1 MLTLPYPAAP
11 HDPQPYVPLK
21 MARVPDQVPLDASEV
36 IDGVVDHLLHV
47 SFDERTVLRLTATT
61 GGEESITALGKAL
74 FGVRPGESLR
84 LHGAWVHHPRHGR
97 QFRAER
103 CERTVPADER
113 AIRLYLAS
121 GMIRGIGPILASA
134 IVDAF
139 GEQTLKVIDAEP
151 QRLLEVHG
159 IGQVRLGRI
168 TAAWQEQKAI
178 AEIMVFLQGLQ
189 ITPALAVKI
198 YTAYADTDDDPMH
211 VVRRTPYRLCRDVR
225 GVGFVNA
232 DKIAL
237 AVGIP
242 KHSDARLQAA
252 LLHELDQA
260 GASGHCHQPVRVLI
274 ARTRQLLTDDD
285 PATEEILDDV
295 VLRHALETLRGQ
307 GEVITETLLLPVL
320 DGTDTMAD
328 TEIAMLVHRHRDETQ
343 LAFHVRRLLGS
354 TSSLADLAPWAGRL
368 TGLGGQ
374 ETAGLTDEQ
383 HQAILTVLIRPL
395 SVLTGGPGC
404 GKTHTLHTLVEIADD
419 AGAVVALAAPT
430 GKAAKRLEETC
441 GQAAMTVHRLIRP
454 PDGDSLFDH
463 AGVLETADLVV
474 IDEASMLDLALARRL
489 FAAVRNGCHLLLVG
503 DIDQLPSIG
512 PGRVLRD
519 LLDVEDIPR
528 TRLTKVFR
536 QHDDSAA
543 IVVNAHRILRGDLPR
558 EDPKVFWN
566 RPVPTAEDTAQRVV
580 DLVCELMP
588 KHFGARPEDIQVLCP
603 GKKNVAGMTDLN
615 LRLQERLNPPAD
627 DKPQHVL
634 LLPTGAATTAKS
646 AERQIRAG
654 LVEDDVLSCVVELP
668 AGLLPHVRNPVS
680 LWLFTRSKKPHQGW
694 GHEDRSGRILLIDA
708 RDTAAKVGRGR
719 RALPD
724 EARSRILSTFAAWRG
739 APGQALYEDV
749 PGWCRSLS
757 TQEIAAHDHDVLPS
771 HHVGLPAAESA
782 HGDGEELVA
791 DLTHELYSLFETSR
805 HLEAELRDLLGR
817 W

>member
-1 MLTLPYPAAP
+1 MP
-11 HDPQPYVPLK
+11 HE
-21 MARVPDQVPLDASEV
+21 VPLDALDM

-47 SFDERTVLRLTATT
+47 SYDERTVLRLSATT
-61 GGEESITALGKAL
+61 GDRESITAVGKAL

-97 QFRAER
+97 QFKAER

-121 GMIRGIGPILASA
+121 GMIRGIGPHLASA
-134 IVDAF
+134 IVDVF
-139 GEQTLKVIDAEP
+139 GERTLKVIDAEP
-151 QRLLEVHG
+151 RRLLEVHG

-168 TAAWQEQKAI
+168 MAAWQEQKTI

-189 ITPALAVKI
+189 ITPVLAVKI
-198 YTAYADTDDDPMH
+198 YTAYADTDDDPMRI
-211 VVRRTPYRLCRDVR
+211 VRRTPYRLCRDVH

-242 KHSDARLQAA
+242 KHSDARLQSA

-260 GASGHCHQPVRVLI
+260 GANGHCHLPVRVLI

-285 PATEEILDDV
+285 PASAEILDEV
-295 VLRHALETLRGQ
+295 VLRQALEALRGQ
-307 GEVITETLLLPVL
+307 GEVVTETLPLPVL
-320 DGTDTMAD
+320 DGTDAVAD
-328 TEIAMLVHRHRDETQ
+328 TEIAMLPHRYRDEAQ
-343 LAFHVRRLLGS
+343 LAFHVRRLHA
-354 TSSLADLAPWAGRL
+354 SSATLDGLASWAERLAALRRP
-368 TGLGGQ
+368 

-383 HQAILTVLIRPL
+383 HQAVLTALTSPL

-404 GKTHTLHTLVEIADD
+404 GKTHTLRTLVDLADE

-463 AGVLETADLVV
+463 VGVLETADLVI

-489 FAAVRNGCHLLLVG
+489 FAAVREGCHLLLVG
-503 DIDQLPSIG
+503 DIDQLPSVG

-543 IVVNAHRILRGDLPR
+543 IVLNAHRILRGELPR

-566 RPVPTAEDTAQRVV
+566 RPISNVEEIAHRVV
-580 DLVCELMP
+580 ELVCELMP
-588 KHFGARPEDIQVLCP
+588 KHFGAHAEDIQVLCP
-603 GKKNVAGMTDLN
+603 GKKNIAGMTDLN
-615 LRLQERLNPPAD
+615 LRLQQRLNPPAD
-627 DKPQHVL
+627 DKPQHHHGGAAFRLGDRVQQLRNNPHRGENGVFNGSSGTITAVDTETHQLTVTFHDGEAATYPFTDLDELVHAYALTVHRSQGSEYPYVIVPMVSAAGML
-634 LLPTGAATTAKS
+634 LLQRNLLYTAVT
-646 AERQIRAG
+646 RA
-654 LVEDDVLSCVVELP
+654 
-668 AGLLPHVRNPVS
+668 
-680 LWLFTRSKKPHQGW
+680 
-694 GHEDRSGRILLIDA
+694 RSGVMLIGQTEA
-708 RDTAAKVGRGR
+708 VEHAIRNNRTQRRNTA
-719 RALPD
+719 
-724 EARSRILSTFAAWRG
+724 
-739 APGQALYEDV
+739 
-749 PGWCRSLS
+749 
-757 TQEIAAHDHDVLPS
+757 
-771 HHVGLPAAESA
+771 
-782 HGDGEELVA
+782 
-791 DLTHELYSLFETSR
+791 LTHRITHTDAAVMAPRAPASSGQL
-805 HLEAELRDLLGR
+805 AWD
-817 W
+817 

>member
-1 MLTLPYPAAP
+1 MP
-11 HDPQPYVPLK
+11 H
-21 MARVPDQVPLDASEV
+21 QVPPDAPEV
-36 IDGVVDHLLHV
+36 IEGVVDHLVHIGY
-47 SFDERTVLRLTATT
+47 DERTVLRLTVAT
-61 GGEESITALGKAL
+61 GDEESVTVVGKAL

-84 LHGAWVHHPRHGR
+84 LYGAWGHHPRHGE
-97 QFRAER
+97 QFKVGR
-103 CERTVPADER
+103 CERTIPADER

-121 GMIRGIGPILASA
+121 GMIRGIGPVLASA
-134 IVDAF
+134 IVDTF

-168 TAAWQEQKAI
+168 SAAWQEQKAI

-211 VVRRTPYRLCRDVR
+211 IVRRTPYQLCRDVH
-225 GVGFVNA
+225 GVGFHNA

-260 GASGHCHQPVRVLI
+260 GVSGHCHLPVRVLI

-285 PATEEILDDV
+285 PASAEILDDA
-295 VLRHALETLRGQ
+295 VLRHALEALRAQ
-307 GEVITETLLLPVL
+307 GEAVTETLPLPVL
-320 DGTDTMAD
+320 DGTGTLAD
-328 TEIAMLVHRHRDETQ
+328 TEIAMLPHRHRDETQ
-343 LAFHVRRLLGS
+343 LAFHVRRLLAS
-354 TSSLADLAPWAGRL
+354 TPALAGRASWAEQLAAL
-368 TGLGGQ
+368 TGQ

-383 HQAILTVLIRPL
+383 HQAIHTALTSPV

-404 GKTHTLHTLVEIADD
+404 GKTHTLRTLVDLADE

-463 AGVLETADLVV
+463 ASELETADLVV

-489 FAAVRNGCHLLLVG
+489 FAAVREGCHLLLVG
-503 DIDQLPSIG
+503 DTDQLPSVG

-543 IVVNAHRILRGDLPR
+543 IVINAHRILRGELPR
-558 EDPKVFWN
+558 DDPKVFWN
-566 RPVPTAEDTAQRVV
+566 RPVPSAEDIAQRVV

-603 GKKNVAGMTDLN
+603 GKKNIAGMTDLN
-615 LRLQERLNPPAD
+615 LRLQERLNPPAE
-627 DKPQHVL
+627 DKPQHYNGGTAFRLGDRVQQVRNNPHRGEAGVFNGSSGTITAVDVEAHQL
-634 LLPTGAATTAKS
+634 TVSFPDGEAATYPFTDLDELVHAYALTVHRSQGSEYPYVIVPMVSATGMMLLQRNLLYTAVTRARHGVMLIGQS
-646 AERQIRAG
+646 EAVERAVANNRTQR
-654 LVEDDVLSCVVELP
+654 
-668 AGLLPHVRNPVS
+668 RNTA
-680 LWLFTRSKKPHQGW
+680 LTY
-694 GHEDRSGRILLIDA
+694 RI
-708 RDTAAKVGRGR
+708 TH
-719 RALPD
+719 P
-724 EARSRILSTFAAWRG
+724 EAG
-739 APGQALYEDV
+739 APASRAHTPSGQLAWD
-749 PGWCRSLS
+749 
-757 TQEIAAHDHDVLPS
+757 
-771 HHVGLPAAESA
+771 
-782 HGDGEELVA
+782 
-791 DLTHELYSLFETSR
+791 
-805 HLEAELRDLLGR
+805 
-817 W
+817 